1 MANSKKIMV
10 ERESFDLN
18 GKTCYSYFV
27 KGTVR
32 GREVKAQLAP
42 QDNGGYVLLDIV
54 FDNANT
60 AELVI
65 GSVSITNEKGKT
77 ETFPSYTVK
86 NVDQKTGEVFECPVR
101 AARKTDKTKLAMIL
115 R

>member
-1 MANSKKIMV
+1 MANDKKIMV
-10 ERESFDLN
+10 EREAFDLN

-32 GREVKAQLAP
+32 GREVKAQLVP

-54 FDNANT
+54 FDNADT
-60 AELVI
+60 AELII
-65 GSVSITNEKGKT
+65 GSVSITNDKGKT

-86 NVDQKTGEVFECPVR
+86 NVDDNGEVFECPVK
-101 AARKTDKTKLAMIL
+101 AARKTDKTKLALIL

>member
-1 MANSKKIMV
+1 MANEKKLTV
-10 ERESFDLN
+10 EREAFDLN

-32 GREVKAQLAP
+32 GKEVKAQLIP
-42 QDNGGYVLLDIV
+42 QDNGGYVILDIV
-54 FDNANT
+54 FDNADT

-65 GSVSITNEKGKT
+65 GSISITNDK
-77 ETFPSYTVK
+77 
-86 NVDQKTGEVFECPVR
+86 GEVYECPVK
-101 AARKTDKTKLAMIL
+101 AARKSDKTKLAMLL

>member
-1 MANSKKIMV
+1 MANEKKIKV
-10 ERESFDLN
+10 EREAFDLN

-27 KGTVR
+27 KGIVR
-32 GREVKAQLAP
+32 DREIKAQLVP

-54 FDNANT
+54 FGDSDT

-65 GSVSITNEKGKT
+65 GSVSITNDKGKT
-77 ETFPSYTVK
+77 ETFPSYTIM
-86 NVDQKTGEVFECPVR
+86 NTDESGEVFECPVK
-101 AARKTDKTKLAMIL
+101 AARKTDKTKLAMLL

>member
-1 MANSKKIMV
+1 MANDKKITV
-10 ERESFDLN
+10 EREAFELN

-27 KGTVR
+27 KGAVR
-32 GREVKAQLAP
+32 GREVKAQLVP

-54 FDNANT
+54 FDNADT

-65 GSVSITNEKGKT
+65 GTISITNDKGKT
-77 ETFPSYTVK
+77 EMFPSYTVK
-86 NVDQKTGEVFECPVR
+86 NVDENGEVFECPVK

>member
-1 MANSKKIMV
+1 MTNDKKITV
-10 ERESFDLN
+10 EREAFELN

-32 GREVKAQLAP
+32 GKEIKAQFVP

-54 FDNANT
+54 FADSDT

-65 GSVSITNEKGKT
+65 GSVSITNDKDKT
-77 ETFPSYTVK
+77 QTFPTYTLK
-86 NVDQKTGEVFECPVR
+86 NVDENGEVFECPVM
-101 AARKTDKTKLAMIL
+101 AARKTDKTKLAMLL

>member
-1 MANSKKIMV
+1 MANEKKLTV
-10 ERESFDLN
+10 EREAFDLN

-32 GREVKAQLAP
+32 GREVKAQLTP
-42 QDNGGYVLLDIV
+42 QDNGGYVILDIV
-54 FDNANT
+54 FDGADT

-65 GSVSITNEKGKT
+65 GSVSITNDKGKT

-86 NVDQKTGEVFECPVR
+86 NTDANGEVFECPVK
-101 AARKTDKTKLAMIL
+101 AARKSDKTKLAMLL
-115 R
+115 RG

>member
-1 MANSKKIMV
+1 MENNKKITV
-10 ERESFDLN
+10 EREAFDLN

-32 GREVKAQLAP
+32 GREVKAQLVP

-54 FDNANT
+54 FDNADM

-65 GSVSITNEKGKT
+65 GSISITNDKGKT

-86 NVDQKTGEVFECPVR
+86 NVDENGEVFECPVK

>member
-1 MANSKKIMV
+1 MANEKKLTV
-10 ERESFDLN
+10 EREAFDLN

-27 KGTVR
+27 RGTVR
-32 GREVKAQLAP
+32 GREVKAQLIP
-42 QDNGGYVLLDIV
+42 QDNGGYVILDIV
-54 FDNANT
+54 FDKSDT

-65 GSVSITNEKGKT
+65 GTISITNDKGKT

-86 NVDQKTGEVFECPVR
+86 NIDDSGEVFECPVK
-101 AARKTDKTKLAMIL
+101 AARKSDKTKLAMLL

>member
-1 MANSKKIMV
+1 MTNDKKITV
-10 ERESFDLN
+10 EREAFDHN

-32 GREVKAQLAP
+32 GREIKAQLAP

-54 FDNANT
+54 FDKADT
-60 AELVI
+60 ADLVI
-65 GSVSITNEKGKT
+65 GSISITNDKGKT

-86 NVDQKTGEVFECPVR
+86 NVDENGEVFECPVK

>member
-1 MANSKKIMV
+1 MENNKNITV
-10 ERESFDLN
+10 EREAFDLN

-32 GREVKAQLAP
+32 GREVKAQLVP

-54 FDNANT
+54 FDNADT

-65 GSVSITNEKGKT
+65 GSISITNDKGKT

-86 NVDQKTGEVFECPVR
+86 NVDENGEVFECPVK

>member
-1 MANSKKIMV
+1 MANDKKITV
-10 ERESFDLN
+10 EREAFDLN

-32 GREVKAQLAP
+32 GEELKAQLIP

-54 FDNANT
+54 FGDSNT

-65 GSVSITNEKGKT
+65 GSISITNDKGKT
-77 ETFPSYTVK
+77 QTFPTYTVR
-86 NVDQKTGEVFECPVR
+86 NVGENGEVYECPIIT
-101 AARKTDKTKLAMIL
+101 ARKSDKTKLAMLL

>member
-1 MANSKKIMV
+1 MANNKKFTV
-10 ERESFDLN
+10 EREAFDLN

-54 FDNANT
+54 FDSSDT
-60 AELVI
+60 AELII
-65 GSVSITNEKGKT
+65 GSVSITDDKGKT
-77 ETFPSYTVK
+77 ETFPSYAVK
-86 NVDQKTGEVFECPVR
+86 NVDENGETFECPVK